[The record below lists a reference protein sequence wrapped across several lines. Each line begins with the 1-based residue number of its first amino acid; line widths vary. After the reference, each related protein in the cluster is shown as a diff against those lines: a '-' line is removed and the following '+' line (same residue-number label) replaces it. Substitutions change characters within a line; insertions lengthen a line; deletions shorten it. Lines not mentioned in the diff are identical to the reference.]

1 MMNTDND
8 VELID
13 IENKVNDVLIM
24 RTGFHNRYISRCKV
38 IGVKPLDKIINYVRP
53 FADLDKETNKAT
65 FNAQVIKNTLSSVEG
80 LQLLMKSFSGEYPG
94 KVNTEELLSDR
105 VHWSL
110 VDLDSEVRKNLTRR
124 EEFIQV
130 LELIHDLKTNKTAY
144 VGDVAAR
151 KLEDISKTH
160 EFETDIYRNLGIDK
174 ITSLDFNK
182 TKIKAAMKKAK
193 ASFNK

>member
-53 FADLDKETNKAT
+53 FADLDKETNK
-65 FNAQVIKNTLSSVEG
+65 G
-80 LQLLMKSFSGEYPG
+80 LKLLMKSFSGEYPG

>member
-1 MMNTDND
+1 MNTDSNLQLSEI
-8 VELID
+8 V
-13 IENKVNDVLIM
+13 NKVNDALIL
-24 RTGFHNRYISRCKV
+24 RTGFHNRYISRCNV
-38 IGVKPLDKIINYVRP
+38 NGVKPLQRVIDYVVA
-53 FADLDKETNKAT
+53 FAELDPDTNRAT
-65 FNAQVIKNTLSSVEG
+65 YSEVIFKKTLASADGMQVLRDCY
-80 LQLLMKSFSGEYPG
+80 SGTYPG
-94 KVNTEELLSDR
+94 KVNSVESLSER

-110 VDLDSEVRKNLTRR
+110 VDLDSEIRRNLTQRQK
-124 EEFIQV
+124 FIQV
-130 LELIHDLKTNKTAY
+130 LELIHDLKTNPTAY